1 MSNQRGRF
9 IVFEG
14 IDGSGKS
21 TQSQLLADYLI
32 SQGRKVHI
40 TRQPSDRFVGKAI
53 REVLEKRQVLPP
65 QALAGMFL
73 ADRYDHILG
82 EDGIL
87 SYLDQGIDVICDRYF
102 WSSFAYHGLDMDI
115 QFVIDVHKEII
126 DILMP
131 DITFFIDLLPADAIS
146 RIAKRSA
153 QRDLFEKE
161 SLLTTIRQNYLF
173 AFEQFDSANII
184 KIDGNQAMDKVQSDL
199 VRELI

>member
-1 MSNQRGRF
+1 
-9 IVFEG
+9 
-14 IDGSGKS
+14 
-21 TQSQLLADYLI
+21 
-32 SQGRKVHI
+32 
-40 TRQPSDRFVGKAI
+40 
-53 REVLEKRQVLPP
+53 
-65 QALAGMFL
+65 MFL